1 MPSVLRKVT
10 YRRLFV
16 AHLLALVGSGL
27 ATVALALLAYDIA
40 GADAGTVLGLAF
52 AIKMVAYVL
61 APLFSTVLARFSA
74 RRVLVTADVVRCAAA
89 VSLPFVDQVWQI
101 YALIFVLQ
109 AASAAFMPTFQAV
122 IPLVLTA
129 SDDADDDYA
138 QALSLAR
145 VSFDLEAVLAP
156 ALAAA
161 ALLVIE
167 SNVLFA
173 GTAVGFAAS
182 AAIVVRLRLPQPKGA
197 PPARLIPALRLFT
210 VSGPLRALVPLHLC
224 VAAAG
229 AFVLVQTP
237 VIVRDAL
244 ALGETPA
251 ALALGA
257 YGVGSIAAAV
267 VLPRLLRRWSER
279 RVMLPATVLVVAPV
293 LVFPLVLELPPVLGW
308 ALVCA
313 LWVILGVGW
322 SFVETPVGRLVRATV
337 EPADLRG
344 AFATQFSLSHLC
356 WLVTYPAAGWLGA
369 SGHLTRA
376 SWVLGSVSVLA
387 AATAALLWR
396 RRTRTTSGHRPQ
408 TTDSANWH
416 SSPGSV

>member
-1 MPSVLRKVT
+1 MLSVLRNVT

-61 APLFSTVLARFSA
+61 APMFSAVLARYSA
-74 RRVLVTADVVRCAAA
+74 RRVLVTADLVRCAAA
-89 VSLPFVDQVWQI
+89 GSLPFVDQVWQI

-129 SDDADDDYA
+129 NDDADDDYA

-156 ALAAA
+156 VLAAA

-167 SNVLFA
+167 SNVLFV
-173 GTAVGFAAS
+173 GTALGFAAS
-182 AAIVVRLRLPQPKGA
+182 AAIVIRLRLPQPKGA
-197 PPARLIPALRLFT
+197 PPAGLVPALRLFT
-210 VSGPLRALVPLHLC
+210 VGGPLRALVPLHLC

-244 ALGETPA
+244 GLGEAPA

-267 VLPRLLRRWSER
+267 VLPWALRRRSER
-279 RVMLPATVLVVAPV
+279 RVMLPATVLVIAPV
-293 LVFPLVLELPPVLGW
+293 LAFPLVLEATPALGWVLVCMFWVVLG
-308 ALVCA
+308 A
-313 LWVILGVGW
+313 GW
-322 SFVETPVGRLVRATV
+322 SFVETPVGRLVRAHT
-337 EPADLRG
+337 EPADLRA

-356 WLVTYPAAGWLGA
+356 WLVTYPAAGWLGS
-369 SGHLTRA
+369 SGQLTRA
-376 SWVLGSVSVLA
+376 SWVLGTVSLA
-387 AATAALLWR
+387 AALVAALQWR
-396 RRTRTTSGHRPQ
+396 RRAVAPTVSQ
-408 TTDSANWH
+408 L
-416 SSPGSV
+416 